1 MTGTEDKYTKSS
13 GKLIVGSSGGEGAL
27 MSPYHL
33 SSTDNTG
40 QVLTPILLN
49 RNNYERWS
57 KLMTNSLRTRR
68 KVGFFNGSIKRP
80 DGDGEDVERWEI
92 VNSMIIRWIYSSVEP
107 KLRSSISLVE
117 DVSEMWSSLKS
128 RFSVSDGTREHQ
140 LHADLSVC
148 KQDGQTVEEYYGRLK
163 IIWDDISDIDK
174 GFICCCGSS
183 SCSSMKKYKKKQ
195 DGLHIHQFLMGL
207 DNQRFGTT
215 PSNLLSRL
223 HELNLES
230 VYSQIVPEE
239 RHIEATR
246 EPQQKGGIVGFS
258 VSVADSFKQQSLTC
272 SHCEK
277 TGHEKS
283 QCYKIFGYPEWW
295 NESSQNAGRGSS
307 GRGRGSLRGRERGRS
322 SSLSASH
329 VSGAMTTT
337 TSGSASS
344 TTGLLQLFDSQLNT
358 LAKFIE
364 KCKKSNGASKEGYS
378 GKSEK
383 LILYGTHS
391 EFNVIIDSGASHH
404 MTGGPSFEDFDWSG
418 H

>member
-33 SSTDNTG
+33 SSIDNTG

-80 DGDGEDVERWEI
+80 DGDGEDVERWEM

-128 RFSVSDGTREHQ
+128 RFSVSDGTKEHQ

-163 IIWDDISDIDK
+163 IIWDDISDINK

-183 SCSSMKKYKKKQ
+183 SCSSMKK
-195 DGLHIHQFLMGL
+195 
-207 DNQRFGTT
+207 
-215 PSNLLSRL
+215 
-223 HELNLES
+223 
-230 VYSQIVPEE
+230 
-239 RHIEATR
+239 
-246 EPQQKGGIVGFS
+246 
-258 VSVADSFKQQSLTC
+258 
-272 SHCEK
+272 
-277 TGHEKS
+277 
-283 QCYKIFGYPEWW
+283 
-295 NESSQNAGRGSS
+295 
-307 GRGRGSLRGRERGRS
+307 
-322 SSLSASH
+322 
-329 VSGAMTTT
+329 
-337 TSGSASS
+337 
-344 TTGLLQLFDSQLNT
+344 
-358 LAKFIE
+358 
-364 KCKKSNGASKEGYS
+364 
-378 GKSEK
+378 
-383 LILYGTHS
+383 
-391 EFNVIIDSGASHH
+391 
-404 MTGGPSFEDFDWSG
+404 
-418 H
+418 